1 MDRGAVPKLDF
12 RRSGC
17 GPGGVCVSLQ
27 RIAIGPWDGTLVGR
41 YPRAHLQQE
50 RFTVAVASR
59 FAEPPRSPAAVTVA
73 LVEGGRLRGEV
84 VVVRCRGDNDGAASS
99 SPWIRHWRL
108 ELRWI
113 APCAFQ
119 PGDLGG

>member
-1 MDRGAVPKLDF
+1 M
-12 RRSGC
+12 
-17 GPGGVCVSLQ
+17 GVNLQ

-41 YPRAHLQQE
+41 HSREHLVQE
-50 RFTVAVASR
+50 RFTVAVATR
-59 FAEPPRSPAAVTVA
+59 FTEPPRSPARTTVA
-73 LVEGGRLRGEV
+73 LAEGGHVRGDV

-113 APCAFQ
+113 APCSVE
-119 PGDLGG
+119 PGDPTA